1 MNKKKI
7 FFIDGS
13 AYLYRAF
20 HAIRNLSNSKGL
32 PTNATFGFTRMLLK
46 LIKEENPEYIA
57 LFFDVKGPTFRHQM
71 YDQYK
76 ANRPPMPEE
85 MAQQI
90 PYIKQMITAFGI
102 PIVEKQGFEA
112 DDLIGTCARLAEESG
127 FSTVMV
133 TGDKDFMQLVTDHC
147 VIYDPMKDKTIDKAT
162 IQAEFN
168 LTPAQIIDMLGLAGD
183 TADNIPGVPG
193 VGPKTAMKL
202 LEAHGSVQGI
212 YDHLDE
218 LKGKKALHKKLSDNR
233 EQAFLSLRLVT
244 IDKHVE
250 IPFQIEAFK
259 AVAPDNDALSSL
271 FQELEFRQ
279 LQKEFTPEPEPME
292 KTYVCLTD
300 LKKIKQQLN
309 RLKKA
314 DIFAIDTETTSKH
327 PMRAELVGISFAH
340 EPHKA
345 YYIPVGHVAFGN
357 EKFEQPDRQA
367 VLDLIKPILE
377 DAAIPKVGQNI
388 KYDYIVLS
396 RCGIS
401 MQGMVFDTMIASH
414 LLNPSHRGHSL
425 DQIALDLLG
434 HKTIKYEEMVG
445 KGKNRITFNEVE
457 IEKAVDYAAE
467 DADIT
472 LLAYHILEK
481 RIRENG
487 LNALMKEI
495 EIPLVPVLARMEMN
509 GIRVDTEKL
518 SDLSQSFEQEMFIIE
533 EEIFSLAGERF
544 NVNSSQQLG
553 TILFEKLKLP
563 TQKKTKKKTGYS
575 TDIDVLTKL
584 AQSHELPALILRYR
598 SLGKLKSTY
607 TDALQLLVHPKT
619 HRIHTS
625 FNQSITAT
633 GRLSSS
639 EPNLQNIPIRTPEGK
654 EIRASFIPEK
664 GQVLVAADY
673 SQIELRILAHC
684 AEDAILID
692 AFTHDEDIHTRTAA
706 EVFNTLPGFITPE
719 LRRQAKAINFGI
731 VYGMGAFK
739 LGKELEISRKMAQ
752 TYIDNYFERYAGVK
766 TYIDTTI
773 ATARE
778 TGEVVTLLGRKR
790 RLDDINAAN
799 ANMRGFAERMAINT
813 PIQGSAADLIKLAMI
828 RMEKALT
835 EKNMASRM
843 LLSVHDEIL
852 FEVPEKELEALM
864 SLAKEVMENVFE
876 LKVPLKVN
884 IDAGSNWAEAH

>member
-1 MNKKKI
+1 MKKKEL
-7 FFIDGS
+7 FLIDGS

-46 LIKEENPEYIA
+46 LLKERTPEYIA
-57 LFFDVKGPTFRHQM
+57 LFFDVKGPTFRHEM

-76 ANRPPMPEE
+76 ATRPPMPED

-90 PYIKQMITAFGI
+90 PWIKQVVTAFGI

-112 DDLIGTCARLAEESG
+112 DDLIGTCARLGEEKG
-127 FSTVMV
+127 FSTIMV
-133 TGDKDFMQLVTDHC
+133 TGDKDFMQLVTDNC
-147 VIYDPMKDKTIDKAT
+147 IIYDPMKEKTIDKAA
-162 IQAEFN
+162 IRDQFN
-168 LTPAQIIDMLGLAGD
+168 LTPSQTVDMLGLSGD
-183 TADNIPGVPG
+183 TSDNIPGVPG

-202 LEAHGSVQGI
+202 LKEYDSIQGI
-212 YDHLDE
+212 YDHLNE
-218 LKGKKALHKKLSDNR
+218 LKSKKALHKKLLDNR
-233 EQAFLSLRLVT
+233 EQAFLSRRLVA
-244 IDKHVE
+244 IDQHVE
-250 IPFQIEAFK
+250 IPFDIEDFK
-259 AVAPDNDALSSL
+259 AVEPDTETLSSL
-271 FQELEFRQ
+271 FQTLEFRQ
-279 LQKEFTPEPEPME
+279 LQEEFTPEPAPVE
-292 KTYVCLTD
+292 KTYICLTD
-300 LKKIKQQLN
+300 LDAIKQELAQLKLAG
-309 RLKKA
+309 R
-314 DIFAIDTETTSKH
+314 FAIDTETTSQH
-327 PMRAELVGISFAH
+327 PMLAKLVGISFSH
-340 EPHKA
+340 EPHHA
-345 YYIPVGHVAFGN
+345 FYIPVGHVTFGN
-357 EKFEQPDRQA
+357 EKFAQPERQT
-367 VLDLIKPILE
+367 VLALMKPLLE
-377 DAAIPKVGQNI
+377 DPTLHKVGQNI
-388 KYDYIVLS
+388 KYDYIVLA
-396 RCGIS
+396 RCGIF

-425 DQIALDLLG
+425 DHIALNLLG

-472 LLAYHILEK
+472 LLASHILEQQ
-481 RIRENG
+481 IQDND
-487 LNALMKEI
+487 LASLMQEI
-495 EIPLVPVLARMEMN
+495 EMPLVPVLAHMEMA
-509 GIRVDTEKL
+509 GIKVDTQKL
-518 SDLSQSFEQEMFIIE
+518 SLLSRTFEQELSTIE

-553 TILFEKLKLP
+553 AILFEKLKLP
-563 TQKKTKKKTGYS
+563 AQKKTKKKTGYS

-584 AQSHELPALILRYR
+584 AASHELPALVLRHR

-607 TDALQLLVHPKT
+607 TDALQQLVHPET
-619 HRIHTS
+619 GRIHTS

-639 EPNLQNIPIRTPEGK
+639 DPNLQNIPIRTSEGK
-654 EIRASFIPEK
+654 EIRAAFIPEK
-664 GQVLVAADY
+664 GHVLVAADY

-684 AEDAILID
+684 AEDPILID
-692 AFTHDEDIHTRTAA
+692 AFTHDEDIHTRTAT
-706 EVFNTLPGFITPE
+706 EVFNALPGFITPE

-739 LGKELEISRKMAQ
+739 LSQELGISRKMAQ
-752 TYIDNYFERYAGVK
+752 TYIDHYFARYAGVK

-773 ATARE
+773 ARARE
-778 TGEVVTLLGRKR
+778 TGVVSTLLGRKR
-790 RLDDINAAN
+790 RLEDINAAN

-828 RMEKALT
+828 RMEKALIDR
-835 EKNMASRM
+835 KLASRM

-852 FEVPEKELEALM
+852 FEVPEKEVE
-864 SLAKEVMENVFE
+864 SLTHLAREVMETVFD

-884 IDAGSNWAEAH
+884 MDVGASWAEAH